1 MKILQDN
8 YSQVKLWLCK

>member
-8 YSQVKLWLCK
+8 YSQVKLWPCK